1 MQHYTTVQG
10 DTWDLIA
17 KAMYGSEMKA
27 QVLMEERENIT
38 LLDIEVFPAGIQVAV
53 PDINNVDSS
62 VDNTELPEWRLP

>member
-17 KAMYGSEMKA
+17 KAVYGNEMQA

-38 LLDIEVFPAGIQVAV
+38 LLDTEVFSAGVQVAV
-53 PDINNVDSS
+53 PDINNAGSS